1 MRVEF
6 RGFAL
11 ILNKEIEMVRKFKK
25 PSGFIFKTDSKVHSK
40 EYIAQCVKSFEEV
53 KDVAKKVVK
62 KKGDK

>member
-1 MRVEF
+1 
-6 RGFAL
+6 
-11 ILNKEIEMVRKFKK
+11 MVRKFKK